1 MSFSVGSVV
10 SHFDSFSL
18 GLKIYKSVCVLF
30 FFFLCGPFNSS
41 HFFQFLHT
49 RKGYDSSVWMWM
61 LESRTDTE
69 KGLR

>member
-30 FFFLCGPFNSS
+30 FFSSAILLILHIFSNSCTPEKDMILQYGCGCW
-41 HFFQFLHT
+41 
-49 RKGYDSSVWMWM
+49 RA
-61 LESRTDTE
+61 
-69 KGLR
+69 GLTLRRD